1 MLNDKKKS
9 PAQQGMRISVF
20 LHKLFGKCE
29 EKSCIVKQHYI
40 NISGFATQLEA
51 YRMADSIQKTFG
63 IPPEMITI
71 SEADL
76 LISQAEYEKYLDK
89 AAEAKTKCLQP
100 KNKQLAKF

>member
-1 MLNDKKKS
+1 MLNDKNKS
-9 PAQQGMRISVF
+9 PAQQGIGISGF
-20 LHKLFGKCE
+20 LRKLFGKRE
-29 EKSCIVKQHYI
+29 EKHYIVKQYGI
-40 NISGFATQLEA
+40 TISGFTTQLEA

-89 AAEAKTKCLQP
+89 AAEA
-100 KNKQLAKF
+100 

>member
-1 MLNDKKKS
+1 MKDKKKS
-9 PAQQGMRISVF
+9 PAQQGIGIMTF
-20 LHKLFGKCE
+20 LRKLFGKCE
-29 EKSCIVKQHYI
+29 EKHYVVKQYSI
-40 NISGFATQLEA
+40 TISGFTTQLEA

-89 AAEAKTKCLQP
+89 AAEA
-100 KNKQLAKF
+100 